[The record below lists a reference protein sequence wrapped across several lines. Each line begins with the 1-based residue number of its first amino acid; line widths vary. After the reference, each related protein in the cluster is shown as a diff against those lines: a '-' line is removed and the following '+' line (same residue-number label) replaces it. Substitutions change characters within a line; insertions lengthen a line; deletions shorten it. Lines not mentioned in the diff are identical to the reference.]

1 MTFCSEIRSGG
12 RNFYYHCENNYR
24 INKDRCTTRIS
35 EKTLDKAL
43 AASITALYKE
53 ELKAAEGADI
63 KCMYENILKQEEAGY
78 LRKRKTMT
86 GRQQRII
93 NIQSRDYENYV
104 SGRITRNALISS
116 NEQNDKAMAEV
127 ECDIRK
133 LDAAFAEFKAGV
145 KKRMKWA
152 VFLSGSFS
160 GSLSGS
166 KDKEI
171 LSADLIKVL
180 VKRIDVYSGHKIHVT
195 YNFTEPG
202 GDANE

>member
-1 MTFCSEIRSGG
+1 
-12 RNFYYHCENNYR
+12 
-24 INKDRCTTRIS
+24 
-35 EKTLDKAL
+35 
-43 AASITALYKE
+43 
-53 ELKAAEGADI
+53 
-63 KCMYENILKQEEAGY
+63 MYENILKQEEAGY